1 MGRRERTHS
10 VTTEIDTNSLIL
22 LSFPVLNA
30 PKRLAVG
37 ALKKAQGH
45 MHQKRDLHSHNA
57 KMVDLRTSNH
67 AEMESVQVGDAWV
80 KLKNTQNHLERNN
93 AAVLACAI
101 LACAEAESMEPLEH
115 TQAELEQ
122 VNHAQVCHEL
132 GIPTGLYDK
141 GEW

>member
-1 MGRRERTHS
+1 MS
-10 VTTEIDTNSLIL
+10 DPLIL
-22 LSFPVLNA
+22 LSSPVLNT

-45 MHQKRDLHSHNA
+45 MHQKRDLRSHHA
-57 KMVDLRTSNH
+57 KMVNLRTSNH
-67 AEMESVQVGDAWV
+67 AEMESVQVGDSWV

-101 LACAEAESMEPLEH
+101 LACAEAESITPLEH

-122 VNHAQVCHEL
+122 VVHSQVCHEL